1 MSIKVQIQRK
11 LDSFL
16 LDISFQSES
25 RRIGILGAS
34 GCGKSMTLKSIAGIE
49 TPDQGHIEV
58 EGRTLFDREG
68 RINLKPQKRNVGY
81 LFQNYA
87 LFPTLT
93 VEKNI
98 AAGLK
103 GSRQESEAR
112 VREMVEKF
120 QLQGL
125 EKRLPGQLSGG
136 QQQRV
141 ALARIMAHEPDVI
154 LLDEPFSALDMYL
167 KDRLQQ
173 ELMDML
179 ADYRG
184 TVIMVSHNRDELY
197 RFSEELLIIDQGH
210 IAAAGE
216 TKELFRNPVSRE
228 AARLTGCKNFSR
240 ARRVDAHTVEA
251 EDWGITLH
259 TKGEIPEDAQWLGY
273 RAHDFIPVWGE
284 RRENM
289 LRFDLESSAFLPFER
304 NYYLRPENSAG
315 RGARRAVSRGVDHI
329 ENRTAASGVE
339 HTEGRTP
346 VSDSDH
352 YQEAQNICWFV
363 QREKIEELDAKGLP
377 DYLLLQEDKILFL
390 K

>member
-16 LDISFQSES
+16 LDISFQSEC

-49 TPDQGHIEV
+49 TPDQGHIEA
-58 EGRTLFDREG
+58 EGRTLFDRAD

-87 LFPTLT
+87 LFPTMT

-103 GSRQESEAR
+103 GSRQENEVR
-112 VREMVEKF
+112 VREMVKKF

-141 ALARIMAHEPDVI
+141 ALARIMAYEPDVI

-259 TKGEIPEDAQWLGY
+259 AKGEIPEDVQWLGY
-273 RAHDFIPVWGE
+273 RAHDFVPVWGE
-284 RRENM
+284 RGENM
-289 LRFDLESSAFLPFER
+289 LRFDLESSALLPFER

-315 RGARRAVSRGVDHI
+315 YIESGAAADTDH
-329 ENRTAASGVE
+329 
-339 HTEGRTP
+339 H
-346 VSDSDH
+346 
-352 YQEAQNICWFV
+352 QEARNICWFV
-363 QREKIEELDAKGLP
+363 QREKIEELDAKGFP
-377 DYLLLQEDKILFL
+377 NYLLFKEDRILFL

>member
-16 LDISFQSES
+16 LDISFQSEC

-49 TPDQGHIEV
+49 TPDQGHIEA
-58 EGRTLFDREG
+58 EGRTLFDRAD

-87 LFPTLT
+87 LFPTMT

-103 GSRQESEAR
+103 GSRQENEVR
-112 VREMVEKF
+112 VREMVKKF

-141 ALARIMAHEPDVI
+141 ALARIMAYEPDVI

-240 ARRVDAHTVEA
+240 ARRLDAHTVEA
-251 EDWGITLH
+251 DDWGIILH
-259 TKGEIPEDAQWLGY
+259 TKGEIPEDVQWLGY
-273 RAHDFIPVWGE
+273 RAHDFVPVWGE
-284 RRENM
+284 RGENM
-289 LRFDLESSAFLPFER
+289 LRFDLESSALLPFER

-315 RGARRAVSRGVDHI
+315 YIESGAAADTDH
-329 ENRTAASGVE
+329 
-339 HTEGRTP
+339 H
-346 VSDSDH
+346 
-352 YQEAQNICWFV
+352 QEAQNICWFV
-363 QREKIEELDAKGLP
+363 QREEIEELDAKGFP
-377 DYLLLQEDKILFL
+377 NYLLFKEDRILFL

>member
-16 LDISFQSES
+16 LDISFQSEC

-49 TPDQGHIEV
+49 TPDQGHIEA
-58 EGRTLFDREG
+58 EGRTLFDRAD

-87 LFPTLT
+87 LFPTMT

-103 GSRQESEAR
+103 GSRQENEVR
-112 VREMVEKF
+112 VREMVKKF

-141 ALARIMAHEPDVI
+141 ALARIMAYEPDVI

-240 ARRVDAHTVEA
+240 ARRLDAHTVEA
-251 EDWGITLH
+251 EDWGIILH
-259 TKGEIPEDAQWLGY
+259 TKGEIPEDVQWLGY
-273 RAHDFIPVWGE
+273 RAHDFVPVWGE
-284 RRENM
+284 RGENM
-289 LRFDLESSAFLPFER
+289 LRFDLESSALLPFER

-315 RGARRAVSRGVDHI
+315 YIESGA
-329 ENRTAASGVE
+329 AADTDY
-339 HTEGRTP
+339 H
-346 VSDSDH
+346 
-352 YQEAQNICWFV
+352 QEAQNICWFV
-363 QREKIEELDAKGLP
+363 QREKIEELDAKGFP
-377 DYLLLQEDKILFL
+377 NYLLFKEDRILFL

>member
-16 LDISFQSES
+16 LDISFQSEC

-49 TPDQGHIEV
+49 TPDQGHIEA
-58 EGRTLFDREG
+58 EGRTLFDRAD

-87 LFPTLT
+87 LFPTMT

-103 GSRQESEAR
+103 GSRQENEVR
-112 VREMVEKF
+112 VREMVKKF

-141 ALARIMAHEPDVI
+141 ALARIMAYEPDVI

-184 TVIMVSHNRDELY
+184 TVIMASHNRDELY

-240 ARRVDAHTVEA
+240 ARRLDAHTVEA
-251 EDWGITLH
+251 EDWGIILH
-259 TKGEIPEDAQWLGY
+259 TKGEIPEDVQWLGY
-273 RAHDFIPVWGE
+273 RAHDFVPVWGE
-284 RRENM
+284 RGENM
-289 LRFDLESSAFLPFER
+289 LRFDLESSALLPFER

-315 RGARRAVSRGVDHI
+315 NIESGAAADTDH
-329 ENRTAASGVE
+329 
-339 HTEGRTP
+339 H
-346 VSDSDH
+346 
-352 YQEAQNICWFV
+352 QEAQNICWFV
-363 QREKIEELDAKGLP
+363 QREKIEELDAKGFP
-377 DYLLLQEDKILFL
+377 NYLLFKEDRILFL

>member
-16 LDISFQSES
+16 LDISFQSEC

-49 TPDQGHIEV
+49 TPDQGHIEA
-58 EGRTLFDREG
+58 EGRTLFDRAD

-87 LFPTLT
+87 LFPTMT

-103 GSRQESEAR
+103 GSRQENEVR
-112 VREMVEKF
+112 VREMVKKF

-141 ALARIMAHEPDVI
+141 ALARIMAYEPDVI

-259 TKGEIPEDAQWLGY
+259 TKGEIPEDVQWLGY
-273 RAHDFIPVWGE
+273 RAHDFVPVWGE
-284 RRENM
+284 RGENM
-289 LRFDLESSAFLPFER
+289 LRFDLESSALLPFEK

-315 RGARRAVSRGVDHI
+315 YIESGA
-329 ENRTAASGVE
+329 AADTDY
-339 HTEGRTP
+339 H
-346 VSDSDH
+346 
-352 YQEAQNICWFV
+352 QEAQNICWFV
-363 QREKIEELDAKGLP
+363 QREKIEELDAKGFP
-377 DYLLLQEDKILFL
+377 NYLLFKEDRILFL

>member
-16 LDISFQSES
+16 LDISFQSEC

-49 TPDQGHIEV
+49 TPDQGHIEA
-58 EGRTLFDREG
+58 EGRTLFDRAD

-87 LFPTLT
+87 LFPTMT

-103 GSRQESEAR
+103 GSRQENEVR
-112 VREMVEKF
+112 VREMVKKF

-141 ALARIMAHEPDVI
+141 ALARIMAYEPDVI

-210 IAAAGE
+210 ITAAGE

-259 TKGEIPEDAQWLGY
+259 AKGEIPEDVQWLGY
-273 RAHDFIPVWGE
+273 RAHDFVPVWGE
-284 RRENM
+284 RGENM
-289 LRFDLESSAFLPFER
+289 LRFDLESSALLPFEK

-315 RGARRAVSRGVDHI
+315 YIESGA
-329 ENRTAASGVE
+329 AADTDY
-339 HTEGRTP
+339 H
-346 VSDSDH
+346 
-352 YQEAQNICWFV
+352 QEAQNICWFV
-363 QREKIEELDAKGLP
+363 QREKIEELDAKGFP
-377 DYLLLQEDKILFL
+377 NYLLFKEDRILFL

>member
-16 LDISFQSES
+16 LDISFQSEC

-49 TPDQGHIEV
+49 TPDQGHIEA
-58 EGRTLFDREG
+58 EGRTLFDRAD

-87 LFPTLT
+87 LFPTMT

-103 GSRQESEAR
+103 GSRQENEVR
-112 VREMVEKF
+112 VREMVKKF

-125 EKRLPGQLSGG
+125 EKRLPGQPSGG

-141 ALARIMAHEPDVI
+141 ALARIMAYEPDVI

-240 ARRVDAHTVEA
+240 ARRLDAHTVEA
-251 EDWGITLH
+251 EDWGIILH
-259 TKGEIPEDAQWLGY
+259 TKGEIPEDVQWLGY
-273 RAHDFIPVWGE
+273 RAHDFVPVWGE
-284 RRENM
+284 RGENM
-289 LRFDLESSAFLPFER
+289 LRFDLESSALLPFER

-315 RGARRAVSRGVDHI
+315 YIESGA
-329 ENRTAASGVE
+329 AADTDY
-339 HTEGRTP
+339 H
-346 VSDSDH
+346 
-352 YQEAQNICWFV
+352 QEAQNICWFV
-363 QREKIEELDAKGLP
+363 QREKIEELDAKGFP
-377 DYLLLQEDKILFL
+377 NYLLFKEDRILFL

>member
-16 LDISFQSES
+16 LDISFQSEC

-49 TPDQGHIEV
+49 TPDQGHIEA
-58 EGRTLFDREG
+58 EGRTLFDRAN

-87 LFPTLT
+87 LFPTMT

-103 GSRQESEAR
+103 GSRQENEVR
-112 VREMVEKF
+112 VREMVKKF

-141 ALARIMAHEPDVI
+141 ALARIMAYEPDVI

-259 TKGEIPEDAQWLGY
+259 AKGEIPEDVQWLGY
-273 RAHDFIPVWGE
+273 RAHDFVPVWGE
-284 RRENM
+284 RGENM
-289 LRFDLESSAFLPFER
+289 LRFDLESSALLPFER

-315 RGARRAVSRGVDHI
+315 YIESGA
-329 ENRTAASGVE
+329 AADTDY
-339 HTEGRTP
+339 H
-346 VSDSDH
+346 
-352 YQEAQNICWFV
+352 QEAQNICWFV
-363 QREKIEELDAKGLP
+363 QREKIEELDAKGFP
-377 DYLLLQEDKILFL
+377 NYLLFKEDRILFL